1 MAETFMAGEDMSAL
15 QSDFSVAVR
24 APLVILFVETRGFTR
39 ISEMLEPEVVIARLS
54 EFFTLVTSAVVRH
67 QGVVI
72 DVVNDNLIGA
82 FDGEKDAVR
91 AVQAAQDIQRK
102 FTVVEESWHKQYGIR
117 AATSMGIHC
126 GNAVIGTAPGGKS
139 SGQRHI
145 VGDAVSVAE
154 RLLHR
159 ARAGEFVM
167 SKSVVD
173 ALHAAEFAIES
184 EELPPLQVPRR
195 ESIALWGVPLD
206 TRLDF
211 T

>member
-1 MAETFMAGEDMSAL
+1 MSAL

-54 EFFTLVTSAVVRH
+54 EFFTLVTAAVERH

-72 DVVNDNLIGA
+72 DVVNDNLIAA
-82 FDGEKDAVR
+82 FDGENDAVR
-91 AVQAAQDIQRK
+91 AVKTAQDIQRK
-102 FTVVEESWHKQYGIR
+102 FTVVEEAWHQEYGIR
-117 AATSMGIHC
+117 AATSMGIHG
-126 GNAVIGTAPGGKS
+126 GNAVIGLATSGKS
-139 SGQRHI
+139 AGQRHI

-167 SKSVVD
+167 SKPVVD
-173 ALHAAEFAIES
+173 ALAVSDFVIET
-184 EELPPLQVPRR
+184 EELPALQVPRR
-195 ESIALWGVPLD
+195 DPVALYGVPLD

>member
-1 MAETFMAGEDMSAL
+1 MSVL
-15 QSDFSVAVR
+15 QSSPGTAVR

-39 ISEMLEPEVVIARLS
+39 ISEILEPGIVIARLS
-54 EFFTLVTSAVVRH
+54 EFFALVTASVEQF
-67 QGVVI
+67 QGIVI
-72 DVVNDNLIGA
+72 DVVNDTLIAG
-82 FDGEKDAVR
+82 FDGEADAVR
-91 AVQAAQDIQRK
+91 AVQTAQDIQRK
-102 FTVVEESWHKQYGIR
+102 FTVVDESWQSEYGIR
-117 AATSMGIHC
+117 AATSMGIHS
-126 GNAVIGTAPGGKS
+126 GNAVIGPAAGGIGPGH
-139 SGQRHI
+139 RLI

-167 SKSVVD
+167 SKPVFD
-173 ALHAAEFAIES
+173 ALVASRFVIET

-195 ESIALWGVPLD
+195 EALALYGVPLD

>member
-1 MAETFMAGEDMSAL
+1 MSAL
-15 QSDFSVAVR
+15 QSDFSVAIR

-39 ISEMLEPEVVIARLS
+39 ISEMLEPDVVIARLS
-54 EFFTLVTSAVVRH
+54 EFFTLVTTAVERN

-72 DVVNDNLIGA
+72 DVVNDNLIAA
-82 FDGEKDAVR
+82 FDGDGDAVR

-102 FTVVEESWHKQYGIR
+102 FTVVEESWHQNYGIR
-117 AATSMGIHC
+117 AATSMGIHS

-139 SGQRHI
+139 AGQRHI

-167 SKSVVD
+167 SKPVFD
-173 ALHAAEFAIES
+173 ALCAAEFAIEA

-195 ESIALWGVPLD
+195 DPIGLYGVPLD
-206 TRLDF
+206 DRLDF

>member
-1 MAETFMAGEDMSAL
+1 MTAL

-39 ISEMLEPEVVIARLS
+39 ISEMLEPEIVIARLT
-54 EFFTLVTSAVVRH
+54 EFFTLVTAAVAQH
-67 QGVVI
+67 QGIVI
-72 DVVNDNLIGA
+72 DVVNDNLIAA
-82 FDGEKDAVR
+82 FDGDRDAVR

-102 FTVVEESWHKQYGIR
+102 FTVVEESWSRDYGIR
-117 AATSMGIHC
+117 AATSMGLHA
-126 GNAVIGTAPGGKS
+126 GSAVIGTAPGAHGQC
-139 SGQRHI
+139 QRHI

-167 SKSVVD
+167 SKPVMD
-173 ALHAAEFAIES
+173 ALRAADYRIEA
-184 EELPPLQVPRR
+184 EELPALQVPRR
-195 ESIALWGVPLD
+195 EPIPLWGVPLD
-206 TRLDF
+206 DRLDF

>member
-1 MAETFMAGEDMSAL
+1 MSAL

-24 APLVILFVETRGFTR
+24 VPLVILFVETRGFTR
-39 ISEMLEPEVVIARLS
+39 ISEMLEPQVVIARLS
-54 EFFTLVTSAVVRH
+54 EFFALATAAVEHH

-72 DVVNDNLIGA
+72 DVVNDNLIAA
-82 FDGEKDAVR
+82 FDGENDAVR
-91 AVQAAQDIQRK
+91 AVKTAQDIQRK
-102 FTVVEESWHKQYGIR
+102 FTVVEESWRQEYGIR
-117 AATSMGIHC
+117 AATSMGIHS
-126 GNAVIGTAPGGKS
+126 GNAVIGLATGGKNA
-139 SGQRHI
+139 GQRHI

-167 SKSVVD
+167 SKPVVD
-173 ALHAAEFAIES
+173 ALAVSDFAIET
-184 EELPPLQVPRR
+184 EELPALLVSRR
-195 ESIALWGVPLD
+195 DPVALYGVPLD

>member
-1 MAETFMAGEDMSAL
+1 MSAL

-39 ISEMLEPEVVIARLS
+39 ISEMLEPEIVIARLS
-54 EFFTLVTSAVVRH
+54 EFFTLVTAAVGRY
-67 QGVVI
+67 QGIVI
-72 DVVNDNLIGA
+72 DVVNDNLIAA
-82 FDGEKDAVR
+82 FDGDQDAVR

-102 FTVVEESWHKQYGIR
+102 FTVVEESWSHQYGIR
-117 AATSMGIHC
+117 AATSMGIHS
-126 GNAVIGTAPGGKS
+126 GNAVIGLAPGGKS
-139 SGQRHI
+139 AGQRHI

-167 SKSVVD
+167 SKPIVD
-173 ALHAAEFAIES
+173 ALAVSQFALET
-184 EELPPLQVPRR
+184 EELPALQVPRR
-195 ESIALWGVPLD
+195 EPIALYGVPLD

>member
-1 MAETFMAGEDMSAL
+1 MSAL
-15 QSDFSVAVR
+15 QSDFSTPLR

-39 ISEMLEPEVVIARLS
+39 ISEMLEPAVVIARLS
-54 EFFTLVTSAVVRH
+54 EFFALVTESVEQY
-67 QGVVI
+67 QGIVI
-72 DVVNDNLIGA
+72 DVVNDNLIAA
-82 FDGEKDAVR
+82 FDGERDAVR
-91 AVQAAQDIQRK
+91 AVQTAQDIQRK
-102 FTVVEESWHKQYGIR
+102 FMEVEEAWHNEYGIR
-117 AATSMGIHC
+117 AATSMGIHS
-126 GNAVIGTAPGGKS
+126 GSAVIGLTQGGG

-167 SKSVVD
+167 SKAVFD
-173 ALHAAEFAIES
+173 ALATSQFELDA
-184 EELPPLQVPRR
+184 EELPALEVPRR
-195 ESIALWGVPLD
+195 APIALFGVPLD

>member
-1 MAETFMAGEDMSAL
+1 MSVL
-15 QSDFSVAVR
+15 RSDSGVPAR

-39 ISEMLEPEVVIARLS
+39 ISEILDPAVVIARLS
-54 EFFTLVTSAVVRH
+54 EFFALVTIAVEQF

-72 DVVNDNLIGA
+72 DVVNDTLIAG
-82 FDGEKDAVR
+82 FDGEAHAVR
-91 AVQAAQDIQRK
+91 AVQTAQDIQRK
-102 FTVVEESWHKQYGIR
+102 FTVVEESWQAEYGIQ
-117 AATSMGIHC
+117 AATSMGIHS
-126 GNAVIGTAPGGKS
+126 GNAVIGLTTGGQ
-139 SGQRHI
+139 GPAHRLI

-167 SKSVVD
+167 SKPVYD
-173 ALHAAEFAIES
+173 ALAAGQYPIEA
-184 EELPPLQVPRR
+184 EQLPPLEVARR
-195 ESIALWGVPLD
+195 EPIALYGVPLD

>member
-1 MAETFMAGEDMSAL
+1 MSVL
-15 QSDFSVAVR
+15 QSDLRTPVR

-39 ISEMLEPEVVIARLS
+39 ISEVLDPGIVIARLS
-54 EFFTLVTSAVVRH
+54 EFFTLVTTAVGQF

-72 DVVNDNLIGA
+72 DVVNDTLIAG
-82 FDGEKDAVR
+82 FDGAENAVR
-91 AVQAAQDIQRK
+91 AVQTAQDIQRK
-102 FTVVEESWHKQYGIR
+102 FNLVEETWKNEYGIR
-117 AATSMGIHC
+117 AATSMGIHS
-126 GNAVIGTAPGGKS
+126 GNAVIGYATGG
-139 SGQRHI
+139 SGPAQRLI

-167 SKSVVD
+167 SKPVVD
-173 ALHAAEFAIES
+173 ALAASRFEIET
-184 EELPPLQVPRR
+184 EQLPPLQVPRR
-195 ESIALWGVPLD
+195 EPLALYGVPLD

>member
-1 MAETFMAGEDMSAL
+1 MSAL
-15 QSDFSVAVR
+15 QSDFSVAIR

-39 ISEMLEPEVVIARLS
+39 ISEMLEPEVVIGRLS
-54 EFFTLVTSAVVRH
+54 EFFTLVTAAVERY
-67 QGVVI
+67 QGVVT
-72 DVVNDNLIGA
+72 DVVNDNLIAA
-82 FDGEKDAVR
+82 FEGENDAMR

-102 FTVVEESWHKQYGIR
+102 FTVVEESWQRDYGIR
-117 AATSMGIHC
+117 AATSMGIHG
-126 GNAVIGTAPGGKS
+126 GNSVIGTATSGKQA
-139 SGQRHI
+139 GQRHI

-167 SKSVVD
+167 SKPIVD
-173 ALHAAEFAIES
+173 ALAVSGFAIET
-184 EELPPLQVPRR
+184 EALPALEVSRR
-195 ESIALWGVPLD
+195 EPIPLFGVPLD